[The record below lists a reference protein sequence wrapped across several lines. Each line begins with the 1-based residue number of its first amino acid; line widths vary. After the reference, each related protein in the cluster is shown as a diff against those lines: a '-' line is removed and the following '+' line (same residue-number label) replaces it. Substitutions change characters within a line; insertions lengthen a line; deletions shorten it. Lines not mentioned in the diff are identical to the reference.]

1 MNNYTS
7 PFIHNSISQNN
18 EKYPTILMKN
28 LGLDPSIFNNMQKC
42 LYVFEK
48 NPMKKVFSSNA
59 VSSIP
64 INEEYFIKNKH
75 KKSYELEDKESYEKQ
90 ELNKILDNSIYIL
103 NLKNSNSMEGINSN
117 NSTKRTS
124 AFEEH
129 PQFDFLIQ
137 NINSGFINSN
147 SVINSYNSINQSK
160 FSKVVD
166 INSLNN
172 QGKHKYKLFHKCC
185 FPGCNRTF
193 SSSGWLKAHFKEHLK
208 QLEKSKFSVLF
219 KRFIYKRE
227 VFKNLDNTQNDN
239 NKNHNINNKKKAIFV
254 VGK

>member
-7 PFIHNSISQNN
+7 PFIHNSNSQNN
-18 EKYPTILMKN
+18 EIFPTTMMKN

-59 VSSIP
+59 ISSIP
-64 INEEYFIKNKH
+64 INEEYLIKNKH

-90 ELNKILDNSIYIL
+90 ELNKILDNGIYIS
-103 NLKNSNSMEGINSN
+103 NMKNSNSMNGINN
-117 NSTKRTS
+117 NKKNS

-137 NINSGFINSN
+137 NINNGFINPN

-160 FSKVVD
+160 FSKVID

-208 QLEKSKFSVLF
+208 HLEKSKFSILF
-219 KRFIYKRE
+219 KRFVYK
-227 VFKNLDNTQNDN
+227 KNILKNIGNIKNDN
-239 NKNHNINNKKKAIFV
+239 DKNSNINNKKKAIFV